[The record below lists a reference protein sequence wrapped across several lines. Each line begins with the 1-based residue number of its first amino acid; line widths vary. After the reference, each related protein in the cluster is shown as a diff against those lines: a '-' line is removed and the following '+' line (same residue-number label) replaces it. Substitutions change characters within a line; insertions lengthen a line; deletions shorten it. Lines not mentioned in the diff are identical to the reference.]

1 MTTAAEHITRRWGDI
16 DQHDTLPRLLFAN
29 AQAHGEEIALREK
42 EFGIWNAIT
51 WADYATRVRHLAL
64 TLAELGVGQGDVVAL
79 LGQNGPYWLYGAL
92 AAHANRA
99 LSVGIYSDV
108 LGEECLYQLNFTEA
122 KVVVVEDEE
131 QADKILSLGDA
142 AKHVKTIIY
151 KDERG
156 MRKYDSPRLLSLQA
170 ALARG
175 AALEQEDER
184 AAALQTRITEA
195 SGDEVA
201 LLISTSGTTAKPK
214 FSEISHR
221 AFLRHIRA
229 YLCVDPKTD
238 EDEYVS
244 ALPLPWIME
253 TKYAL
258 GKSLLCR
265 MKINFAEST
274 DTLMEDLREIA
285 PTFIL
290 LAPRVWEQLAGMVR
304 ARMLESTRLKR
315 KLFDWGL
322 RLGMEKAAQR
332 EPSALA
338 NFLVFRALRDT
349 LGFSRLSSAATGGAA
364 LGPDTYKFFIAMGVP
379 LKQLYG
385 QTELI
390 GAYTVHRANDIDF
403 ESSGPPFDGVE
414 INIVEADAEGLGKIV
429 TRHPNMMR
437 GYYRAPEETQKILNQ
452 DGWLETGDAGYFKEN
467 GHLVVIDRFSDLAR
481 TADGTNFSP
490 QYLENKLKFSP
501 YIAEAVVMGDAR
513 PYLTAL
519 LCIRFPVLAKWA
531 EQRRIAYTNYT
542 DLSARPEVR
551 ALVKGE
557 IATINA
563 SLPPAMRLRRFVLLY
578 KELDAD
584 DGELTRT
591 KKVRRKVINER
602 YGEIINLL
610 YSEAREINIDS
621 EITLQDGGKQRIKTT
636 LTVEDSA

>member
-1 MTTAAEHITRRWGDI
+1 M
-16 DQHDTLPRLLFAN
+16 
-29 AQAHGEEIALREK
+29 GE
-42 EFGIWNAIT
+42 
-51 WADYATRVRHLAL
+51 
-64 TLAELGVGQGDVVAL
+64 GDVVAL

-99 LSVGIYSDV
+99 MSVGVYSDV
-108 LGEECLYQLNFTEA
+108 LGEECLYQLDFTRA
-122 KVVVVEDEE
+122 KVVIAEDEE

-142 AKHVKTIIY
+142 AKYVKKIIY
-151 KDERG
+151 KDARG
-156 MRKYDSPRLLSLQA
+156 MRKYESDLLLSLDD

-175 AALEQEDER
+175 AELDGGG
-184 AAALQTRITEA
+184 AAAQTLDARIA
-195 SGDEVA
+195 QAQADEVA

-214 FSEISHR
+214 FSEITHR
-221 AFLRHIRA
+221 AFLRHIRE
-229 YLCVDPKTD
+229 YLRVDPKTD
-238 EDEYVS
+238 DDDYVS

-265 MKINFAEST
+265 MKINFAESA
-274 DTLMEDLREIA
+274 DTLMDDLREIA

-304 ARMLESTRLKR
+304 ARMLESTPLKR

-322 RLGMEKAAQR
+322 RLGMQKAERR
-332 EPSALA
+332 ETSALA
-338 NFLVFRALRDT
+338 GFLVFRALRDT

-390 GAYTVHRANDIDF
+390 GAYTVHHAGDIDL
-403 ESSGPPFDGVE
+403 ESSGIPFDGVE
-414 INIVEADAEGLGKIV
+414 VKITDADSEGLGKIV

-437 GYYRAPEETQKILNQ
+437 GYHRAPEETAKIIGA
-452 DGWLETGDAGYFKEN
+452 DGWLETGDAGYFKDN
-467 GHLVVIDRFSDLAR
+467 GHLVVVDRFSDLAR

-501 YIAEAVVMGDAR
+501 YLAEAVVMGDAR
-513 PYLTAL
+513 PYLTAI

-531 EQRRIAYTNYT
+531 EQRRITYTNYT

-551 ALVKGE
+551 ELVKRE
-557 IATINA
+557 IAAINA
-563 SLPPAMRLRRFVLLY
+563 TLLPAMRLRKFILLY

-591 KKVRRKVINER
+591 KKVRRAVINER
-602 YGEIINLL
+602 YAEIINLL
-610 YSEAREINIDS
+610 YSDAREIHIDS

-636 LTVEDSA
+636 LTVETAAEGGD